1 MAEKKNSKAK
11 SKPLTKNATLAEL
24 AESSELTK
32 TQVAK
37 VLEGLEKLVHREL
50 GKKGVGVFTIPGLVK
65 VRLAK
70 KKATKEREG
79 RNPQTGEKMI
89 IKAKPATTVVRAR
102 VLKGLAEA
110 VK

>member
-11 SKPLTKNATLAEL
+11 SKALTKNALLTEL
-24 AESSELTK
+24 ASSTELTK
-32 TQVAK
+32 AQVAK
-37 VLEGLEKLVHREL
+37 VFDSLEKLVHREL
-50 GKKGVGVFTIPGLVK
+50 SKKGIGVFTIPGLVK

-79 RNPQTGEKMI
+79 RNPQTGAKMI